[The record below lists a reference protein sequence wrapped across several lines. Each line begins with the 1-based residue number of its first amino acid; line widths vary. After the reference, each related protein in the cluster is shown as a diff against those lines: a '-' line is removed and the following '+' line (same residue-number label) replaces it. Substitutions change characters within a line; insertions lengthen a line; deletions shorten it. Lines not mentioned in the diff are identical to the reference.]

1 MKYRQT
7 FAEAYNSIYESA
19 AAKEIDRTNT
29 RKDSMDYKMYKK
41 AVDLLK
47 SKKYD
52 ELKTFLK
59 KSDTAPREYV
69 MSTIAKKEPATFKK
83 MYGSQTGYYSLM
95 SQKAPFRISYSKQGQ
110 HAGFEDA
117 DSLQDLQ
124 NKAQKLRAKGF
135 TIDKMGRN
143 TSPIK
148 EDHEV
153 SMATGQ
159 VRVMKER
166 LDTIMSFLSSKSDDY
181 DIEGWVQ
188 SYITSAEESLTT
200 VADYLDKN
208 PDMQN
213 ESNINVDN
221 VKKGDSE
228 KEKELKI
235 KLDKEKDQDTLE
247 RQIVTLQGKLNLVT
261 QKLENEKNKVVK
273 PEPNPETGEVPLRTG
288 LANAI
293 LDKKIDTK
301 KLVKSKEKKEIK
313 VGMKK
318 TKVEV
323 NPDVELGNFSGGMR
337 VNSGN
342 LH

>member
-7 FAEAYNSIYESA
+7 FAEALRDVRE
-19 AAKEIDRTNT
+19 
-29 RKDSMDYKMYKK
+29 
-41 AVDLLK
+41 
-47 SKKYD
+47 
-52 ELKTFLK
+52 K
-59 KSDTAPREYV
+59 KSA
-69 MSTIAKKEPATFKK
+69 
-83 MYGSQTGYYSLM
+83 
-95 SQKAPFRISYSKQGQ
+95 FRISYSKQGQ

-213 ESNINVDN
+213 EAKDEQKEVPSV
-221 VKKGDSE
+221 S
-228 KEKELKI
+228 KEK
-235 KLDKEKDQDTLE
+235 KEAEPKKDTGALE
-247 RQIVTLQGKLNLVT
+247 RTIQNLNAKLALVQ

-293 LDKKIDTK
+293 LDKKVDTK
-301 KLVKSKEKKEIK
+301 ELVKSKEKKEIK

>member
-1 MKYRQT
+1 VSKYRQT

-59 KSDTAPREYV
+59 KSDTSPREYV
-69 MSTIAKKEPATFKK
+69 MFTILMKEPKTFKK
-83 MYGSQTGYYSLM
+83 MYGNQTGYLSLM
-95 SQKAPFRISYSKQGQ
+95 DKKAPFRISYSKQGQ

-213 ESNINVDN
+213 EAKDEQKEVPSV
-221 VKKGDSE
+221 S
-228 KEKELKI
+228 KEK
-235 KLDKEKDQDTLE
+235 KEAEPKKDTGALE
-247 RQIVTLQGKLNLVT
+247 RTIQNLNAKLALVQ

-293 LDKKIDTK
+293 LDKKVDTK
-301 KLVKSKEKKEIK
+301 ELVKSKEKKEIK

>member
-1 MKYRQT
+1 MSKYRQT

-19 AAKEIDRTNT
+19 AAKEIDRKNT
-29 RKDSMDYKMYKK
+29 RKDSMDYKMLKK

-47 SKKYD
+47 SKKYS

-59 KSDTAPREYV
+59 KSDTSPREYV
-69 MSTIAKKEPATFKK
+69 MFTILMKEPKTFKK
-83 MYGSQTGYYSLM
+83 MYGNQSGYLSLM
-95 SQKAPFRISYSKQGQ
+95 DKKAPFRISYSKQGQ

-213 ESNINVDN
+213 EA
-221 VKKGDSE
+221 
-228 KEKELKI
+228 
-235 KLDKEKDQDTLE
+235 KDE
-247 RQIVTLQGKLNLVT
+247 
-261 QKLENEKNKVVK
+261 QK
-273 PEPNPETGEVPLRTG
+273 EVPS
-288 LANAI
+288 
-293 LDKKIDTK
+293 
-301 KLVKSKEKKEIK
+301 VSKEKKEAEPK
-313 VGMKK
+313 
-318 TKVEV
+318 
-323 NPDVELGNFSGGMR
+323 
-337 VNSGN
+337 
-342 LH
+342 

>member
-1 MKYRQT
+1 MSKYRQT

-19 AAKEIDRTNT
+19 AATEIQ
-29 RKDSMDYKMYKK
+29 KKVAKGGMDKNMFQKS
-41 AVDLLK
+41 VDLLK
-47 SKKYD
+47 SKKYS

-59 KSDTAPREYV
+59 KSDTSPREYV
-69 MSTIAKKEPATFKK
+69 MFTILMKEPKTFKK
-83 MYGSQTGYYSLM
+83 MYGNQTGYLSLM
-95 SQKAPFRISYSKQGQ
+95 DKKAPFRISYSKQGQ

-213 ESNINVDN
+213 EAKDEQKEVPSV
-221 VKKGDSE
+221 S
-228 KEKELKI
+228 KEK
-235 KLDKEKDQDTLE
+235 KEAEPKKDTGALE
-247 RQIVTLQGKLNLVT
+247 RTIQNLNAKLALVQ

>member
-1 MKYRQT
+1 MSKYRQT

-83 MYGSQTGYYSLM
+83 MYGSQTGYFSLM
-95 SQKAPFRISYSKQGQ
+95 NEKAPFRISYSKQGQ

-153 SMATGQ
+153 SIATGQ

-200 VADYLDKN
+200 IADYLDKN
-208 PDMQN
+208 PEVQKEQKEEPKEMPA
-213 ESNINVDN
+213 
-221 VKKGDSE
+221 KKAE
-228 KEKELKI
+228 PK
-235 KLDKEKDQDTLE
+235 KDTDALE
-247 RQIVTLQGKLNLVT
+247 RQIIALQGQLNMT
-261 QKLENEKNKVVK
+261 KQKLENEKNKVVK

-293 LDKKIDTK
+293 IDKKGNAGDLLK
-301 KLVKSKEKKEIK
+301 KVEKKKEIK
-313 VGMKK
+313 ISGQSKI
-318 TKVEV
+318 EV
-323 NPDVELGNFSGGMR
+323 NPRADIGQYSGGTK
-337 VNSGN
+337 VNTGN

>member
-1 MKYRQT
+1 MSKYRQT

-213 ESNINVDN
+213 EAKDEQKEVPSV
-221 VKKGDSE
+221 S
-228 KEKELKI
+228 KEK
-235 KLDKEKDQDTLE
+235 KEAEPKKDTGALE
-247 RQIVTLQGKLNLVT
+247 RTIQNLNAKLALVQ

-293 LDKKIDTK
+293 IDKKGNAGDLLK
-301 KLVKSKEKKEIK
+301 KVEKKKEIK
-313 VGMKK
+313 ISGQSKI
-318 TKVEV
+318 EV
-323 NPDVELGNFSGGMR
+323 NPRADIGQYSGGTK
-337 VNSGN
+337 VNTGN